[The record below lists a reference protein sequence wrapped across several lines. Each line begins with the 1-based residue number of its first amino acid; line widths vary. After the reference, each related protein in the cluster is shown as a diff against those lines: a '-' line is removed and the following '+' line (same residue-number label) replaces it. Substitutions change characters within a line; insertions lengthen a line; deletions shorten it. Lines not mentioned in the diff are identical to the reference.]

1 MVLLPSGF
9 LFIKC
14 EYFIYGK
21 KSKQLT
27 NSYGAKSLE
36 NLSTASIDAQLKS
49 IQQLIQ
55 TAKFTD
61 AINQSTQLLKDT
73 PDKQSNVEL
82 WYLIAV
88 AQRYAKDFTS
98 ALASVDK
105 LLKIDETHSRAHQEQ
120 GFINLALHQPI
131 KANLSFEQAVKLNP
145 SLIVSWQELIQL
157 YHEKNEVEEV
167 QRAANQL
174 AKLKELPPAL
184 LAVTELMH
192 EGKLLKAEQ
201 ICRHFLLNNK
211 RHIDGMCL
219 LAEIGIEL
227 KIYDDA
233 EFLLASA
240 LELDPSH
247 IHARSQYLNL
257 LNRLG
262 KYKAAEKQVVEL
274 LVEQPNNLSFKVAKA
289 NALNGLGKIE
299 QAISLL
305 EQAIAQATT
314 PITNVENDRQ
324 IAGFYLQLGHALKAK
339 GEITKA
345 VTVYQKSYQLRPN
358 YGDAFW
364 SLANT
369 KTYHFTD
376 NEIAQMQAQQSQ
388 KDSALIDRIQLNFAM
403 GKAFEDRQ
411 EYNQAFKAY
420 QQGNELQHTH
430 SSFDINKVEQ
440 QMAEQM
446 QYCTAELFEKFGHLG
461 LNSPDPIFIVG
472 LPRAGSTLLEQILA
486 SHSQVDGTME
496 LHNILGLA
504 SRLRGRS
511 QNNVENQ
518 YPKNLSEINPEYF
531 ERFGQQFIDDT
542 RVYREQAPL
551 FIDKMPNNFLH
562 IGLIRLILPNAK
574 IIDARR
580 APMACCF
587 SGFKQLFAE
596 GQDFSYNLE
605 DIGRYYQA
613 YLKLMA
619 HWDKVLPNFVLTVNH
634 EDVVDDLEKQVRRML
649 DFCGLAFEP
658 ACLDFHKTKRT
669 IKTPSSEQVRQ
680 PIYKSATEQW
690 RHFEQHLTP
699 LKQVLNI
706 D

>member
-1 MVLLPSGF
+1 LETTSPS
-9 LFIKC
+9 LI
-14 EYFIYGK
+14 
-21 KSKQLT
+21 
-27 NSYGAKSLE
+27 E
-36 NLSTASIDAQLKS
+36 NQLKS

-55 TAKFTD
+55 QAKFND
-61 AINQSTQLLKDT
+61 AIKLSKQLQEQTKD
-73 PDKQSNVEL
+73 QQHHIEL
-82 WYLIAV
+82 WYLIAI
-88 AQRYAKDFTS
+88 AQRYSKEFS
-98 ALASVDK
+98 NALLSITE
-105 LLKIDETHSRAHQEQ
+105 LLKLDELHSRANQEH
-120 GFINLALHQPI
+120 GYIYLALHKPRQAI
-131 KANLSFEQAVKLNP
+131 ICFEKAVALNP
-145 SLIVSWQELIQL
+145 ILVASWQELIEL
-157 YHEKNEVEEV
+157 YREKKQMAEV
-167 QRAANQL
+167 QKCANHL
-174 AKLKELPPAL
+174 AKLKKLPPAL

-201 ICRHFLLNNK
+201 ICRHFLQNNK
-211 RHIDGMCL
+211 HHIDGMCL

-240 LELDPSH
+240 LELSPNH
-247 IHARSQYLNL
+247 VHARSLYLNL
-257 LNRLG
+257 LIRLG
-262 KYKAAEKQVVEL
+262 KYKVAEQQVEKL

-289 NALNGLGKIE
+289 NVLTGLGKIT
-299 QAISLL
+299 
-305 EQAIAQATT
+305 QAIALFEQVIAKDSK
-314 PITNVENDRQ
+314 V
-324 IAGFYLQLGHALKAK
+324 AGFHLQLGHALKTK
-339 GEITKA
+339 GDITSA
-345 VTVYQKSYQLRPN
+345 VAAYQKAYQISPSF
-358 YGDAFW
+358 GDAFW

-369 KTYHFTD
+369 KTYLFSD
-376 NEIAQMQAQQSQ
+376 EEIEKMQVQQE
-388 KDSALIDRIQLNFAM
+388 DEDLALVDKVHLYFAT

-411 EYNQAFKAY
+411 EYHQAFQSY
-420 QQGNELQHTH
+420 QQGNALQHAH
-430 SSFDINKVEQ
+430 NGFDINKVEQ
-440 QMAEQM
+440 QVIEQIKH
-446 QYCTAELFEKFGHLG
+446 CSSELFTSRGHLG

-486 SHSQVDGTME
+486 SHSAVDGTME

-504 SRLRGRS
+504 ARLRGQS
-511 QNNVENQ
+511 NNQNNDPSNKEGQ
-518 YPKNLSEINPEYF
+518 YPKNLSAINPDYF
-531 ERFGQQFIDDT
+531 KRFGQQFIDET
-542 RVYREQAPL
+542 QVYREQAPL

-580 APMACCF
+580 SPMACCF

-619 HWDKVLPNFVLTVNH
+619 HWDKVLPGYVLTVNH

-649 DFCGLAFEP
+649 DFCGLEFEQS
-658 ACLDFHKTKRT
+658 CVDFHKTQRN

-690 RHFEQHLTP
+690 RHFEQYLAP
-699 LKQVLNI
+699 LKEIVNI

>member
-1 MVLLPSGF
+1 MNQTTLPS
-9 LFIKC
+9 I
-14 EYFIYGK
+14 E
-21 KSKQLT
+21 
-27 NSYGAKSLE
+27 
-36 NLSTASIDAQLKS
+36 DQLKS

-55 TAKFTD
+55 TSKFND
-61 AINQSTQLLKDT
+61 AIKQSGQLLKKT
-73 PDKQSNVEL
+73 TDKQHKIEL

-88 AQRYAKDFTS
+88 AQRYAKNLS
-98 ALASVDK
+98 QALISINE
-105 LLKIDETHSRAHQEQ
+105 LLKLDEIHSRANQEK
-120 GFINLALHQPI
+120 GFINLGLNQAELAKI
-131 KANLSFEQAVKLNP
+131 SLENAVKLNP
-145 SLIVSWQELIQL
+145 SLVASWQSLIQL
-157 YHEKNEVEEV
+157 YREAQEQENV

-174 AKLKELPPAL
+174 ENLKGLPPAL

-201 ICRHFLLNNK
+201 ICRHYLQNNK
-211 RHIDGMCL
+211 RDVDGMCM
-219 LAEIGIEL
+219 LAEIGLEL

-233 EFLLASA
+233 EFLFASA
-240 LELDPSH
+240 LELAPNH

-257 LNRLG
+257 LIRLG
-262 KYKAAEKQVVEL
+262 KYKVAEQQVEKL
-274 LVEQPNNLSFKVAKA
+274 LIVQPDNLSFKIAKA
-289 NALNGLGKIE
+289 SVLTGLGQIE
-299 QAISLL
+299 QAITIFK
-305 EQAIAQATT
+305 QAIAQATNQT
-314 PITNVENDRQ
+314 TTHTAANTLAKNNQ
-324 IAGFYLQLGHALKAK
+324 LAGFSLQLGHALKAK
-339 GEITKA
+339 GDIEKA
-345 VTVYQKSYQLRPN
+345 IVAYQEAYHLKPC

-369 KTYHFTD
+369 KTYRFSDEEITKMQSLQENKDLTLTD
-376 NEIAQMQAQQSQ
+376 
-388 KDSALIDRIQLNFAM
+388 KIQLHFAT
-403 GKAFEDRQ
+403 GKAFEDKK
-411 EYNQAFKAY
+411 EYNQAFQSY
-420 QQGNELQHTH
+420 QQGNDLQHANNG
-430 SSFDINKVEQ
+430 FDINKIEQ
-440 QMAEQM
+440 QVSEQIK
-446 QYCTAELFEKFGHLG
+446 YCTAELFELRGNLG

-511 QNNVENQ
+511 NSQNNEEAQ

-531 ERFGQQFIDDT
+531 KRFGQQFIDET
-542 RVYREQAPL
+542 RDYREKAPL
-551 FIDKMPNNFLH
+551 FIDKMPNNFMH
-562 IGLIRLILPNAK
+562 IGLIKLILPNAK

-580 APMACCF
+580 SPMACCF

-619 HWDKVLPNFVLTVNH
+619 HWNNVLPSFVLTVNH
-634 EDVVDDLEKQVRRML
+634 ENVVDDLEEQVRRIL
-649 DFCGLAFEP
+649 DFCGLEFEQS
-658 ACLDFHKTKRT
+658 CVDFHKTKRN

-699 LKQVLNI
+699 LTKVLNI
-706 D
+706 ADS